1 MNTTSRDTPRSDKPR
16 SEKYWALVTGAS
28 AGIGAAFARELA
40 ARGCNLVLSARRTDR
55 LEALAAEL
63 KERHATRCECIAAD
77 LADPAAPAALC
88 GEIARRGV
96 AIDILINNAGY
107 GLPGHFTKPAWQQH
121 ADFIQVMMTAPCEL
135 VYKLLPGMQQRGYGR
150 IANIASL
157 AGHIPGSAGHTLY
170 GASKAFLIKFS
181 QSLALENISTGV
193 HVCAVCPGFTYSEF
207 HDVTGTR
214 GVVSKMPGWMWLS
227 SEEVVRQG
235 LDALERGEI
244 VYVTGRVNRTIKT
257 LFKLLPD
264 RLALRMIRGQA
275 KNFRNQES

>member
-1 MNTTSRDTPRSDKPR
+1 MDNSR
-16 SEKYWALVTGAS
+16 WALVTGAS
-28 AGIGAAFARELA
+28 AGIGAAYARELA
-40 ARGCNLVLSARRTDR
+40 ARGCQLVLTARRADR
-55 LEALAAEL
+55 LQALATEL
-63 KERHATRCECIAAD
+63 QAAHGTRCECIAAD
-77 LADPAAPAALC
+77 LADAAAPTALC
-88 GEIARRGV
+88 AEIERRGI

-107 GLPGHFTKPAWQQH
+107 GLPGHFTKPSWAEH
-121 ADFIQVMMTAPCEL
+121 AAFFQVMMAAPCEL

-181 QSLALENISTGV
+181 QSLALENRARGV
-193 HVCAVCPGFTYSEF
+193 RVCAVCPGFTYSEF

-214 GVVSKMPGWMWLS
+214 GVVSKMPKWMWLS
-227 SEEVVRQG
+227 AAEVVRTS

-244 VYVTGRVNRTIKT
+244 VYVTGRVNRMIKR

-264 RLALRMIRGQA
+264 RLALRLIERRA
-275 KNFRNQES
+275 KDFRSQET

>member
-1 MNTTSRDTPRSDKPR
+1 MNTSSSDTPR

-28 AGIGAAFARELA
+28 AGIGAAFAHELA
-40 ARGCNLVLSARRTDR
+40 ARGCSLVLTARRTDR

-63 KERHATRCECIAAD
+63 KARHSTRCECIAAD
-77 LADPAAPAALC
+77 LAEPAAPAALC
-88 GEIARRGV
+88 AEIARRGV

-107 GLPGHFTKPAWQQH
+107 GLPGHFTKPAWQAH

-135 VYKLLPGMQQRGYGR
+135 VYLLLPGMQQRGYGR

-170 GASKAFLIKFS
+170 GASKAFLVKFS
-181 QSLALENISTGV
+181 QSLALENTRTGV

-214 GVVSKMPGWMWLS
+214 GVVSKMPAWMWLS

-235 LDALERGEI
+235 LDALQRGEI
-244 VYVTGRVNRTIKT
+244 VYVTGRVNRVIKT
-257 LFKLLPD
+257 FFKLLPD
-264 RLALRMIRGQA
+264 RLALRLIQA
-275 KNFRNQES
+275 RAKDFRNQEG